1 MRRVKAAVHAARTE
15 PEPPIEQKHNEVI
28 VFGVSIGGI
37 LLGAIVAW
45 LIVPGVT

>member
-1 MRRVKAAVHAARTE
+1 MPLKPSRNS
-15 PEPPIEQKHNEVI
+15 PIEQKHNEVI

-37 LLGAIVAW
+37 LLGAIFAW